1 MTIAPLQERRSRA
14 PLVGLSDGGHRGQ
27 LAAALRDMARE
38 LRERER
44 ARAAEMDDVLDR
56 TVEFLA
62 NRTGR
67 CPTVD
72 EVAVAAGVTVEEAL
86 DGLAAAADPGDP
98 RAGRALALR
107 CEGYDRDE
115 IAKHLGVCRC
125 AVSRLL
131 RAALRPA

>member
-14 PLVGLSDGGHRGQ
+14 PLRALPNDCRRDQ
-27 LAAALRDMARE
+27 LADALRDMARE
-38 LRERER
+38 LREHER
-44 ARAAEMDDVLDR
+44 ARAAEMEDVLDR
-56 TVEFLA
+56 TVEFLS

-72 EVAVAAGVTVEEAL
+72 EVAVASGVTVEEVL
-86 DGLAAAADPGDP
+86 DGLAAAADAADP

-107 CEGYDRDE
+107 CEGYGRDE
-115 IAKHLGVCRC
+115 IAERLGVCRC

-131 RAALRPA
+131 RAALRSS